1 MSRIPLFSVFV
12 FVFAACFSLLA
23 QAEQKK
29 VFDGPE
35 GSEYDLHYIAF
46 SSTFLEP
53 EIAKQYGLVRSKAVG
68 VINVSLIQRFDNGT
82 TKAIPAVVQAKVT
95 NEIQQQN
102 FLSVQQVI
110 EGKAIYYIA
119 PVQFSEGKHL
129 RFDLEVYPQGQTEPL
144 LHRFTHAFF
153 ND

>member
-1 MSRIPLFSVFV
+1 MPAIPLRLMSAFLLLVSV
-12 FVFAACFSLLA
+12 SLFA

-29 VFDGPE
+29 IFDGPE

-53 EIAKQYGLVRSKAVG
+53 EIAKQYSLVRSKAVG
-68 VINVSLIQRFDNGT
+68 VINVSLIQRFENGT
-82 TKAIPAVVQAKVT
+82 TKAVPAVVQVKAT

-129 RFDLEVYPQGQTEPL
+129 RFDLEVYPQGATEPL